1 MMFANVSLATLK
13 GWLPAVGVGL
23 ALGSCA
29 VMAIEAQGYHT
40 VTPSAAILATN
51 LRPDSL
57 RVRDDYAVARVS
69 QHVDSLTEKVDV
81 VLTLLC
87 ASVTERQLRF
97 PNVRLECRATGQIP

>member
-1 MMFANVSLATLK
+1 MLRTLSLATLK
-13 GWLPAVGVGL
+13 GWLPMVGVGL
-23 ALGSCA
+23 AIGSCLA
-29 VMAIEAQGYHT
+29 YGIEAQGYHT
-40 VTPSAAILATN
+40 VTPSAALATVN
-51 LRPDSL
+51 LRLDSL
-57 RVRDDYAVARVS
+57 RTRDDYAVARVS

>member
-1 MMFANVSLATLK
+1 MLRTLSLAALK

-23 ALGSCA
+23 AIGSCA

-40 VTPSAAILATN
+40 VTPSAALMATN
-51 LRPDSL
+51 ARLDSL
-57 RVRDDYAVARVS
+57 RVHDEYAVAAVS
-69 QHVDSLTEKVDV
+69 HHVDSLTEKVDV